1 MRKRKILMIALVVSL
16 MAISGLDAQMNSALE
31 QADRASSLLDQAKA
45 ALGVDRV
52 AVKNFSYN
60 GKVRRVLPGE
70 EAKEILANAKARF
83 SLTEKSFIFSEQV
96 GDEADT
102 HVFIRR
108 EGDGPVAFKHAP
120 GGEEKVMVFKKGGNE
135 DVIILKGGGSEE
147 KVVEKVI
154 EGGAQIKMRRTHVTA
169 DGKVVT
175 IEGAPLE
182 TKERV
187 MLHHPQAD
195 FARRVLGMILQTPT
209 DFPVQYTYAGGVETA
224 DGNADVLDV
233 TGPEGFRAKLYLNSV
248 THLPVMLSYTGV
260 EPVVFLF
267 KKAARPEEAAKMMAE
282 RPVPKEALIEVRFS
296 DHRNVDGLMLPY
308 RITKSVNGQLR
319 EEVTVESYELN
330 STAEWTRQ

>member
-1 MRKRKILMIALVVSL
+1 MRKRKVLMVALIV
-16 MAISGLDAQMNSALE
+16 MAISGFDARMNSALE
-31 QADRASSLLDQAKA
+31 QVDRASSLLDQARA

-52 AVKNFSYN
+52 AIENFSYT
-60 GKVRRVLPGE
+60 GKVRRILSGE
-70 EAKEILANAKARF
+70 EAKEILANTKAKF

-96 GDEADT
+96 CDEAGSKVDAY
-102 HVFIRR
+102 VRQ
-108 EGDGPVAFKHAP
+108 EGDGPVAFKHVP
-120 GGEEKVMVFKKGGNE
+120 GGVMVFKNGEE
-135 DVIILKGGGSEE
+135 DVILKGSEE

-154 EGGAQIKMRRTHVTA
+154 EGGAQVRMRRTHVTT

-182 TKERV
+182 TKERI
-187 MLHHPQAD
+187 MLHHPHAD
-195 FARRVLGMILQTPT
+195 FARRVLGIILQTPT

-233 TGPEGFRAKLYLNSV
+233 AGPEGFRAKLYLNSV

-267 KKAARPEEAAKMMAE
+267 KKAAQRASKMMVD
-282 RPVPKEALIEVRFS
+282 RPVPKEALIEVCFS

-330 STAEWTRQ
+330 STAESAQKRQ